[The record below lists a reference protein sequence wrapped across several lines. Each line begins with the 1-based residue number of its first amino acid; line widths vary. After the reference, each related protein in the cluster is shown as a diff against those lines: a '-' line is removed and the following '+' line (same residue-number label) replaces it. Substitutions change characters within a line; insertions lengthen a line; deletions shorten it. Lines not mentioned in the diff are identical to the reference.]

1 MKTTTN
7 DTRPTTQNTDHLRQ
21 TQMLEDPKI
30 SDVAVDAAESI
41 RIYAKKRP
49 EVVAMWCLGV
59 GFVLGWKLKPW

>member
-1 MKTTTN
+1 MSGTSTEPRQK
-7 DTRPTTQNTDHLRQ
+7 TQNTQHLRQ

-30 SDVAVDAAESI
+30 SDVAVDAAESL